1 MGKGGGG
8 GGGRPTESTSTSYQ
22 TNVPEYARP
31 YVETMLGATQ
41 KQLFQTQPTEGGG
54 TEITGFQPYRAYGG
68 TYDEQGNMV
77 SYDPSKSIA
86 GFQPLQEQAQA
97 GIAGLQMPGQFGA
110 ATQAAMMGTQAALGA
125 GQYSPQYFGNQFR
138 GPGMYQPGQFS
149 MAQAQA
155 PELQQY
161 QMGPAQQVGT
171 QDYTG
176 ANVGQYMSPY
186 MQQVVD
192 VQQQEAKR
200 QADILGTQLAG
211 QATQAGAFGGSR
223 YGLQEAERQRNLATQ
238 LGQIQATGSQA
249 AFQNAQQ
256 QFNAQQQANMQAA
269 LANQAA
275 GLTVGQQN
283 LGAQLGIQQ
292 LGAGQNLQAQLA
304 NQQMLQA
311 AQQAAEQS
319 RQYGYG
325 QQMTAAQQRAQYGLA
340 GQQLGEQSRQF
351 GANIGLQG
359 AQAGLQGAG
368 TLAGIGQ
375 QQLGAQQ
382 GILGLQAQT
391 GAQQQALEQQRIN
404 QAVQDYANTQQ
415 YPLMQLGFMSNML
428 RGLPMQSVATQQY
441 VAQPNYLTQG
451 IGALGAGANIYN
463 AMKAK
468 GGVIKEMAKGGLA
481 SVPRYDVGGEVYSD
495 LMDMDIDQLK
505 QEIKE
510 SPSQRI
516 KQMAKGIL
524 AEKMTQHMYGGGI
537 VAFNGGG
544 EADERTAG
552 EAEAMQDMQARQAQ
566 SPEGILGVQTPTPP
580 PPPGSAVAGATN
592 IPPVLRGIHAEATRQ
607 AQMPIS
613 DIVAERKAAL
623 TAAGI
628 PDMAEGRM
636 EQRANLMAERANAKD
651 EAERQRS
658 LRLAQFF
665 AQWGSTPGP
674 TLVAGLNAFGK
685 HAEGIIS
692 DEKEFKK
699 FKRDLDKSIADIDQ
713 ADRLEKIGEIDN
725 AMKLKTDAKKEVQR
739 LNEKV
744 FDLQQQQMREE
755 ATAKREAAREEA
767 TAKRDL
773 DKDVRYAALQKD
785 LEKMRNDSAMAVKK
799 LEVEFRKGQKA
810 ESLFN
815 AAVGVQAN
823 VEAKIANI
831 SKNPEYLE
839 AVRFANMDPKG
850 QPPNIQKM
858 IANGKEKLEGFNKS
872 FNEMRRNADEAVE
885 RARARVDGAE
895 YPPSTSSGK
904 PKATPEPG
912 AAPDPARINAAAKRL
927 GLENAPTPAAAP
939 DSTPAPAPA
948 PAETSGRPRYGNIPQ
963 SLVDETQNKVD
974 VLTQQLATAESQLK
988 AAIASGNNDNI
999 TRAAR
1004 VVTDLQN
1011 KRREAA
1017 SNPLLTR

>member
-1 MGKGGGG
+1 MGKGGG
-8 GGGRPTESTSTSYQ
+8 GGGRPTETTSTSYQ

-97 GIAGLQMPGQFGA
+97 GVANLGLPSTYGQAADITGMGIAGAMGTAGQAQGLYGMGRQAAGAGQQYARQATNPYAVQAYMNPYLESALAPQIAEATRQSNIAGLQTRA
-110 ATQAAMMGTQAALGA
+110 QAA
-125 GQYSPQYFGNQFR
+125 
-138 GPGMYQPGQFS
+138 
-149 MAQAQA
+149 
-155 PELQQY
+155 QQ
-161 QMGPAQQVGT
+161 
-171 QDYTG
+171 
-176 ANVGQYMSPY
+176 
-186 MQQVVD
+186 
-192 VQQQEAKR
+192 
-200 QADILGTQLAG
+200 
-211 QATQAGAFGGSR
+211 GAFGGSR
-223 YGLQEAERQRNLATQ
+223 QGLMESERQRNL
-238 LGQIQATGSQA
+238 GQNISNIVGQGYNQAFNQ
-249 AFQNAQQ
+249 AQQ
-256 QFNAQQQANMQAA
+256 AQQFGA
-269 LANQAA
+269 
-275 GLTVGQQN
+275 N
-283 LGAQLGIQQ
+283 LGLQGLQA
-292 LGAGQNLQAQLA
+292 GAGMYGQGIG
-304 NQQMLQA
+304 
-311 AQQAAEQS
+311 AQQAA
-319 RQYGYG
+319 Y
-325 QQMTAAQQRAQYGLA
+325 
-340 GQQLGEQSRQF
+340 
-351 GANIGLQG
+351 N
-359 AQAGLQGAG
+359 QAMQGAG
-368 TLAGIGQ
+368 QLAGIGGQ
-375 QQLGAQQ
+375 ALQAQQ

-391 GAQQQALEQQRIN
+391 GAQQQALEQQKIN

-744 FDLQQQQMREE
+744 FDFQQQQMREE
-755 ATAKREAAREEA
+755 ATAKREAARDAA
-767 TAKRDL
+767 TAKREL
-773 DKDVRYAALQKD
+773 EKDERYAALHKT

-815 AAVGVQAN
+815 AAVGIQAN
-823 VEAKIANI
+823 IEAKIANI

-912 AAPDPARINAAAKRL
+912 AAPDPARINAAAERL
-927 GLENAPTPAAAP
+927 GLKNAPTPAASP